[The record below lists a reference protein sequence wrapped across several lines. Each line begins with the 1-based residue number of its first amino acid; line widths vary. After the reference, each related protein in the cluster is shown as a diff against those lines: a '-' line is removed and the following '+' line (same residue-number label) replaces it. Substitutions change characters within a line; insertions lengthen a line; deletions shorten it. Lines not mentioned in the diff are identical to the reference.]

1 MTRRQHIDIH
11 EVLEH
16 LGVQAATLERLREEG
31 LFEAEEVDS
40 GEAEDLRVALLLL
53 EELGVN
59 PPGVQVALHLR
70 RRLVALEARF
80 SFIAEHLR
88 EQD

>member
-1 MTRRQHIDIH
+1 MTERQQIDIR
-11 EVLEH
+11 EVLDH
-16 LGVQAATLERLREEG
+16 LGIQKKTLDRLREEG
-31 LFEAEEVDS
+31 LFEEEWIDS
-40 GEAEDLRVALLLL
+40 GVAEDLRVAMVLL

-70 RRLVALEARF
+70 RRLVALEARV